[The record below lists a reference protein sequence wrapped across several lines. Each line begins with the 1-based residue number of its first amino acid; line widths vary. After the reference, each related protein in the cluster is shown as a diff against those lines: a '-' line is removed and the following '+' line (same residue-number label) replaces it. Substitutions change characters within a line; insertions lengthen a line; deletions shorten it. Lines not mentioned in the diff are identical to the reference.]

1 MSSAFPRPVDELV
14 PAVRKWA
21 AELGEL
27 PSRNKIKQR
36 FRIGADKANAVLA
49 ILSETGFDPADLT
62 GDTGPAAT
70 GGAGLHLVPPPVE
83 SEPPADAC
91 DVDTEHSADLPPV
104 AAQTEPTVPAAVD
117 PGTDVLPAPVA
128 DQLVS
133 AVADPG
139 TTSAPATARPVGRW
153 WRWVLAPMAVSAFV
167 AIWSGWVGLGGMT
180 GFGIVHPLPGIADGF
195 QLNTAIT
202 LPLGVEAYA
211 AYALR
216 VWLARIGSRR
226 AQRFA
231 KWSALG
237 SLLLGSAGQV
247 AYHLMNAMGIT
258 TAPWP
263 ITTCVACLPVVVLG
277 LGAALAHLQHDT
289 ETTQQ

>member
-49 ILSETGFDPADLT
+49 ILTETGFDPTDPT
-62 GDTGPAAT
+62 GDTRTAAT
-70 GGAGLHLVPPPVE
+70 GEAGLHLVPPLTE
-83 SEPPADAC
+83 AEPTTDADNGVTEPAP
-91 DVDTEHSADLPPV
+91 DLPPV
-104 AAQTEPTVPAAVD
+104 AANPEPTTAPEADPVTDTPA
-117 PGTDVLPAPVA
+117 
-128 DQLVS
+128 VS
-133 AVADPG
+133 EQVITAADPG
-139 TTSAPATARPVGRW
+139 VTSPPAPAKPVGRW

-216 VWLARIGSRR
+216 VWLARIGTGR

-247 AYHLMNAMGIT
+247 AYHLMSAMGIT

-289 ETTQQ
+289 ETTAQ

>member
-14 PAVRKWA
+14 PAVQKWA
-21 AELGEL
+21 AELGSL

-49 ILSETGFDPADLT
+49 ILSETGFTPAEPT
-62 GDTGPAAT
+62 GNTGPAAT
-70 GGAGLHLVPPPVE
+70 GGAGLHLVPPPVAT
-83 SEPPADAC
+83 EPVTTAQDGDP
-91 DVDTEHSADLPPV
+91 EPSADLPPV
-104 AAQTEPTVPAAVD
+104 AADPEPTAGPEVD
-117 PGTDVLPAPVA
+117 SVTDTPM
-128 DQLVS
+128 VS
-133 AVADPG
+133 EQVTTPADPG
-139 TTSAPATARPVGRW
+139 VTSPPTAARPVGRW

-216 VWLARIGSRR
+216 VWLARIGTAR

-289 ETTQQ
+289 ETAQQ

>member
-1 MSSAFPRPVDELV
+1 
-14 PAVRKWA
+14 
-21 AELGEL
+21 
-27 PSRNKIKQR
+27 
-36 FRIGADKANAVLA
+36 
-49 ILSETGFDPADLT
+49 
-62 GDTGPAAT
+62 
-70 GGAGLHLVPPPVE
+70 
-83 SEPPADAC
+83 
-91 DVDTEHSADLPPV
+91 
-104 AAQTEPTVPAAVD
+104 
-117 PGTDVLPAPVA
+117 
-128 DQLVS
+128 
-133 AVADPG
+133 
-139 TTSAPATARPVGRW
+139 
-153 WRWVLAPMAVSAFV
+153 MAVSAFV

-216 VWLARIGSRR
+216 VWLARIGTRR

-237 SLLLGSAGQV
+237 SLVLGSAGQV
-247 AYHLMNAMGIT
+247 AYHLMSAMGIT
-258 TAPWP
+258 TAPWE

-289 ETTQQ
+289 TDPAKPTTT